1 MCAGLVT
8 PLVSALLMLVSP
20 AATHPRVMA
29 LGDSITGSP
38 GCWRALLAGE
48 LGGTGHADV
57 DFVGTQPA
65 TDCGGA
71 PSPAHEGHGGFRA
84 VGIVVENRL
93 PGWLTRARPDVV
105 LMHLGTND
113 VLAGAGAGAV
123 LDAYTA
129 LLGQMR
135 RANPVV
141 KLLVA
146 QLIPLAPPACP
157 DCPGRV
163 VELNGAIPGWARAHS
178 TPRSPVVVVDQ
189 WTGFDPATDTHDG
202 VHPSPA
208 GERKLARRWYPPL
221 VAALA
226 GADGPRAQ
234 SLVGVGSGLC
244 VDSPDD
250 TADGD
255 ADTAADTTSG
265 SAVDTTADTTADA
278 APDSGG
284 SGTTGSG
291 TAGSGT
297 TGSGTAGIGA
307 GGSGT
312 TGSGTAGRA
321 APGGR
326 APGSAGQGAGS
337 AVPVEVASAVRLW
350 DCRDVAGQRFTAAT
364 TGEIRLGAR
373 CLQAVAPELPVLLAA
388 CDGGVDQRWAFAGDG
403 QLVGSGHCLD
413 AHGSGS
419 ANGTPVVLWR
429 CNGQPNQR
437 WDRF

>member
-48 LGGTGHADV
+48 LDGTGHADV

-65 TDCGGA
+65 TDCGGG

-84 VGIVVENRL
+84 AGIVLENRL

-113 VLAGAGAGAV
+113 VLAGESAPAV
-123 LDAYTA
+123 LAAYTE

-135 RANPVV
+135 RANPAVR
-141 KLLVA
+141 LLIA
-146 QLIPLAPPACP
+146 QLIPLAPPTCP
-157 DCPGRV
+157 DCPARV
-163 VELNGAIPGWARAHS
+163 AELNAAIPGWARAHG
-178 TPRSPVVVVDQ
+178 TPRSPVTVVDQ
-189 WTGFDPATDTHDG
+189 WTGFDPAVDTHDG

-226 GADGPRAQ
+226 GAGAPRAG
-234 SLVGVGSGLC
+234 SLVGAGSGLC
-244 VDSPDD
+244 LDG
-250 TADGD
+250 ADGPGD
-255 ADTAADTTSG
+255 VAAASVGAATS
-265 SAVDTTADTTADA
+265 
-278 APDSGG
+278 
-284 SGTTGSG
+284 
-291 TAGSGT
+291 
-297 TGSGTAGIGA
+297 
-307 GGSGT
+307 
-312 TGSGTAGRA
+312 
-321 APGGR
+321 
-326 APGSAGQGAGS
+326 
-337 AVPVEVASAVRLW
+337 VRLW
-350 DCRDVAGQRFTAAT
+350 DCRDVAGQRFTTAT
-364 TGEIRLGAR
+364 TGEIRLGER

-388 CDGGVDQRWAFAGDG
+388 CDGDADQRWALAGDG

-413 AHGSGS
+413 ALGSGVD
-419 ANGTPVVLWR
+419 NGTPVILWR
-429 CNGQPNQR
+429 CNGQQNQR